1 MNNDTKICPDEVT
14 DCVSKDELPGML
26 EMAKNLAQ
34 DGSKIIKNALSG
46 NRTLVDD
53 EVRKHRWSTCGDCDR
68 LQNDRCL
75 ECGCFMKVK
84 VAFNT
89 SICPLGKW

>member
-1 MNNDTKICPDEVT
+1 MSEEQICPQE
-14 DCVSKDELPGML
+14 DCVPKEDLPSVM
-26 EMAKNLAQ
+26 EMAKNLAT
-34 DGSKIIKNALSG
+34 DGTKIIKNALSG
-46 NRTLVDD
+46 NKTLVDD
-53 EVRKHRWSTCGDCDR
+53 EVRNNRWTVCQSCPR

-89 SICPLGKW
+89 SVCPLDKW

>member
-1 MNNDTKICPDEVT
+1 MEEPICPKE
-14 DCVSKDELPGML
+14 DCIPVEELPSAMT
-26 EMAKNLAQ
+26 MAKNLMT

-46 NRTLVDD
+46 NKTLVDD
-53 EVRKHRWSTCGDCDR
+53 DVRTNRWNICQMCPR

-84 VAFNT
+84 VAFIT
-89 SICPLGKW
+89 SKCPLEKW